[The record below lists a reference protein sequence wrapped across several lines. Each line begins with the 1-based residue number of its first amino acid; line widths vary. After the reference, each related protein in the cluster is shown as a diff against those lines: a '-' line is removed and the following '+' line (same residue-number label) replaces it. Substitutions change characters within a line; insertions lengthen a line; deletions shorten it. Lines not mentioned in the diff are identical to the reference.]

1 MNHRSE
7 FDGPWFISFHKFSM
21 VVDRWRVFQVRHSTY
36 TFNGNATGWFACLRT
51 PDTEKFFH
59 RWITN
64 HATWL
69 ADSAPIVPWRHQL
82 RHRYTQTIAHFF
94 SEKKIQGKAML
105 GGSDKTRKNQG
116 KPNSAESRWRRC
128 QRVPRL
134 RILLEAISRVFRGNI
149 SGFPVL
155 LTHHTSFAQFLNGLN
170 RYVSETI
177 RKINIHAG
185 KYVWVCR
192 PQFPIHIRTF
202 FKNIFL

>member
-21 VVDRWRVFQVRHSTY
+21 LVDRWRVFQVRHSTY

-82 RHRYTQTIAHFF
+82 RHRYTQTIAHFCK
-94 SEKKIQGKAML
+94 EKKIQGKAML
-105 GGSDKTRKNQG
+105 GGSDKLERTRENRIPPSHDDVGANVYLGFGYSSGLFHVFSEEIFQDF
-116 KPNSAESRWRRC
+116 PCYWR
-128 QRVPRL
+128 
-134 RILLEAISRVFRGNI
+134 
-149 SGFPVL
+149 
-155 LTHHTSFAQFLNGLN
+155 
-170 RYVSETI
+170 TI
-177 RKINIHAG
+177 PPSHSS
-185 KYVWVCR
+185 
-192 PQFPIHIRTF
+192 
-202 FKNIFL
+202 